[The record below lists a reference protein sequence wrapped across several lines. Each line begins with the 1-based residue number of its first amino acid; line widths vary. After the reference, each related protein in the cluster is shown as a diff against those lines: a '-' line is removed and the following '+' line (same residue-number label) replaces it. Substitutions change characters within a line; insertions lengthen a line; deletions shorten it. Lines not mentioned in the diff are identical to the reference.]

1 LLHDHDREYG
11 GDPGNSDQRGWM
23 NAVSCAERYRRTHR
37 AREGIRL
44 LEYIEDI
51 GLHEDFRLEHFRL
64 EHFGLEPFGL
74 EPFGLEP
81 FGLEPFEWFPGAF
94 TGGAPWLATRF
105 GRERI
110 DRIGFRQVNR
120 LGFIH
125 AYS

>member
-1 LLHDHDREYG
+1 
-11 GDPGNSDQRGWM
+11 M
-23 NAVSCAERYRRTHR
+23 NAVSCAERYRPSHR
-37 AREGIRL
+37 ACERIRL

-51 GLHEDFRLEHFRL
+51 GLHEDFRLEH
-64 EHFGLEPFGL
+64 
-74 EPFGLEP
+74 

-105 GRERI
+105 GGERI

>member
-1 LLHDHDREYG
+1 
-11 GDPGNSDQRGWM
+11 M
-23 NAVSCAERYRRTHR
+23 NAGSGAERYRCADR

-51 GLHEDFRLEHFRL
+51 GLHEDFRLEHFGL
-64 EHFGLEPFGL
+64 EHFGLGH
-74 EPFGLEP
+74 
-81 FGLEPFEWFPGAF
+81 FGLEPFEWFSGAL

>member
-1 LLHDHDREYG
+1 
-11 GDPGNSDQRGWM
+11 M
-23 NAVSCAERYRRTHR
+23 NAGSCAERYRCAHR

-51 GLHEDFRLEHFRL
+51 GLHEDFRLEHFGL
-64 EHFGLEPFGL
+64 EHFGLGH
-74 EPFGLEP
+74 

>member
-11 GDPGNSDQRGWM
+11 GDPGNSNQRGWM

-81 FGLEPFEWFPGAF
+81 FEWFPGAF

>member
-11 GDPGNSDQRGWM
+11 GDPGNSDQRDWM
-23 NAVSCAERYRRTHR
+23 NAGSCAERYRCAHR

-64 EHFGLEPFGL
+64 EHFGLEHFGL
-74 EPFGLEP
+74 GH

-94 TGGAPWLATRF
+94 TGGAAWLATRF